1 MLKSMRKT
9 KENTEISKLRILL
22 AAEEEFCLNGF
33 VAANMDRIAK
43 NAGLTK
49 GAIFWHYNSKA
60 ELFKAIIKRA
70 IGRMDAIF
78 QEGFSISQPMLFME
92 KCRQVIKQ
100 VKKDKAFSVLLVLVG
115 SENIGNT
122 PQEVLQECYKDISE
136 IFKNAIKSFSEAK
149 DRGELRADTDIQ
161 NVLVTITLIMS
172 GFAKIKDFKKM
183 MSPIS
188 GHIDDEYIIN
198 AIFDGLLSFQ
208 KQS

>member
-1 MLKSMRKT
+1 
-9 KENTEISKLRILL
+9 
-22 AAEEEFCLNGF
+22 
-33 VAANMDRIAK
+33 
-43 NAGLTK
+43 
-49 GAIFWHYNSKA
+49 
-60 ELFKAIIKRA
+60 
-70 IGRMDAIF
+70 MDAIF

-115 SENIGNT
+115 SENIGNI

-172 GFAKIKDFKKM
+172 GFAKIK

>member
-1 MLKSMRKT
+1 
-9 KENTEISKLRILL
+9 
-22 AAEEEFCLNGF
+22 
-33 VAANMDRIAK
+33 
-43 NAGLTK
+43 
-49 GAIFWHYNSKA
+49 
-60 ELFKAIIKRA
+60 
-70 IGRMDAIF
+70 MDAIF

-115 SENIGNT
+115 SENIGNI

>member
-1 MLKSMRKT
+1 
-9 KENTEISKLRILL
+9 
-22 AAEEEFCLNGF
+22 
-33 VAANMDRIAK
+33 
-43 NAGLTK
+43 
-49 GAIFWHYNSKA
+49 
-60 ELFKAIIKRA
+60 
-70 IGRMDAIF
+70 MDAIF

-115 SENIGNT
+115 SENIGNI

-136 IFKNAIKSFSEAK
+136 IKSFSEAK